1 MIYCPMAL
9 IIQTINN
16 MFSRTNYITLPIIQY
31 GIQNHL
37 YLFIVLG
44 KINLQFI
51 HIGRC
56 ANNKTYNFEEKKNT
70 KEVHKKKYASSVGK
84 VKFAIFANL

>member
-37 YLFIVLG
+37 FLFIVLG

-56 ANNKTYNFEEKKNT
+56 ENNKTYNFEEKNT
-70 KEVHKKKYASSVGK
+70 KEVHKKKSSVGK